1 LPALGKV
8 RFFSIFNRAISFI
21 FNKKKY
27 FCQNSIIPQ
36 FPLEKWM
43 GGMVKL
49 ILPAYRRQGFQIA
62 PNGPSYCK
70 QAQAEMLDKKRS

>member
-1 LPALGKV
+1 LGKSD
-8 RFFSIFNRAISFI
+8 FSPS
-21 FNKKKY
+21 
-27 FCQNSIIPQ
+27 SIGQYYLFLTRKNTSVKTQ

-49 ILPAYRRQGFQIA
+49 ILPAYRRQGFLIE

-70 QAQAEMLDKKRS
+70 QAQVEMLDKKRS